1 MTMTHSYTSRR
12 RLDPAGATLLLVA
25 LVCGVASYWLVVD
38 RGVNPLVLVPSV
50 VAATVGASHVTKR
63 EVTRRK

>member
-12 RLDPAGATLLLVA
+12 RLDPAGLMLLLIA
-25 LVCGVASYWLVVD
+25 LACGVVSYWLVID
-38 RGVNPLVLVPSV
+38 RGVNPLVLVPSI